1 MTARKDVPNSQEHS
15 RMELEI
21 LRRRE
26 AAALAE
32 VATAKAAT
40 DFALMRERLAIRR
53 LNTAPNSPQIKAARL
68 AEVEM
73 FSLRIIREGKRF
85 LAD

>member
-32 VATAKAAT
+32 VATTNAAT